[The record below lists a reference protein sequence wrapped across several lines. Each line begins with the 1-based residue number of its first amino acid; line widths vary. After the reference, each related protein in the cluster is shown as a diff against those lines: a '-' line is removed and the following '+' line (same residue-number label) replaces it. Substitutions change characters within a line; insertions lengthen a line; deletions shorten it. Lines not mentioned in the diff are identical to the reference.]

1 MTEVTVSI
9 LFYLVLINIFTF
21 ILFGVDKRNAVKRR
35 PRIRNFTL
43 FLFSALGGSVGG
55 LFGMFIFRHKTTKLY
70 YLFGIPLILILQFIV
85 LYITVFPK

>member
-21 ILFGVDKRNAVKRR
+21 ILFGIDKWNAVKRR

-55 LFGMFIFRHKTTKLY
+55 LLGMFIFRHKTTKLY
-70 YLFGIPLILILQFIV
+70 YLFGIPLILILQFIF
-85 LYITVFPK
+85 LYIMMSDF